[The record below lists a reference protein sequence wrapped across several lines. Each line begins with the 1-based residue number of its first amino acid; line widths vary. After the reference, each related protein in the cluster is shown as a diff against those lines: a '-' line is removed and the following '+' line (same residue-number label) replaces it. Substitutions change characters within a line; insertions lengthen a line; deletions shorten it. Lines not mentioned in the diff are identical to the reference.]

1 VRPEPS
7 GVYRSPVDEERF
19 GIRVARVGWMK
30 QEILPEAVDFC
41 LQNRIS
47 LLISKCMASERACF
61 QAMERAGFVMM
72 ETMLCLEA
80 DLTKPI
86 PADPGGASVRPVRPG
101 DEPEISRVAAA
112 AFRGYVSHYH
122 ADSRLD
128 RSKCDEIYVDWAQRA
143 CQSRGEED
151 EVLLAESEGSAA
163 GYFIC
168 ALNTPEEADV
178 AVAAVIPDRRGSGA
192 YASLVVS
199 SMEWGAA
206 KSAKRITGLVQV
218 TNIAV
223 QKTPMRLGWFPSYAY
238 HTFHKWF
245 D

>member
-1 VRPEPS
+1 
-7 GVYRSPVDEERF
+7 VDEARF
-19 GIRVARVGWMK
+19 GIRVARVGWMTEEMLT
-30 QEILPEAVDFC
+30 QALDFC
-41 LQNRIS
+41 RQDRVS
-47 LLISKCMASERACF
+47 LLISKCMASERATF

-86 PADPGGASVRPVRPG
+86 PADPGSALVRPVRTD
-101 DEPEISRVAAA
+101 DEDEIARVAEA

-128 RSKCDEIYVDWAQRA
+128 PSKCNEIYVDWAQRA
-143 CQSRGEED
+143 CRSRGEGD
-151 EVLLAESEGSAA
+151 EVLMAESQGSAV

-168 ALNTPEEADV
+168 VLNSAEEADV
-178 AVAAVIPDRRGSGA
+178 AVAAVIPDRRGGGA
-192 YASLVVS
+192 YASLVVH
-199 SMEWGAA
+199 SMNWGAA
-206 KSAKRITGLVQV
+206 KGAKRITGLVQV
-218 TNIAV
+218 TNLAV
-223 QKTPMRLGWFPSYAY
+223 QKTPLRLGWFPSYAY

>member
-1 VRPEPS
+1 VRAEPA
-7 GVYRSPVDEERF
+7 GIYRSPVDEVRF

-30 QEILPEAVDFC
+30 EELLAEAFDFC
-41 LQNRIS
+41 RQNHVS
-47 LLISKCMASERACF
+47 LLISKCLASERATF
-61 QAMERAGFVMM
+61 QGMERAGFVMM

-80 DLTKPI
+80 DLSKQI
-86 PADPGGASVRPVRPG
+86 PEDRGGFSVRPVRPD
-101 DEPEISRVAAA
+101 DEAEISRVAAA

-128 RSKCDEIYVDWAQRA
+128 PSKCDEIYVDWAQRA
-143 CQSRGEED
+143 CRSRGEED
-151 EVLLAESEGSAA
+151 EVLLAESDGSAA

-168 ALNTPEEADV
+168 ALNSPEEADV

-192 YASLVVS
+192 YASLVVR

-206 KSAKRITGLVQV
+206 KGAKRITGLVQV
-218 TNIAV
+218 TNVAV
-223 QKTPMRLGWFPSYAY
+223 QKTPMRLGWYPSYAY

>member
-1 VRPEPS
+1 
-7 GVYRSPVDEERF
+7 
-19 GIRVARVGWMK
+19 
-30 QEILPEAVDFC
+30 
-41 LQNRIS
+41 
-47 LLISKCMASERACF
+47 MASERATF

-86 PADPGGASVRPVRPG
+86 PADRGGASVRPVRSG
-101 DEPEISRVAAA
+101 DEGEITRVAAA

-128 RSKCDEIYVDWAQRA
+128 RNKCDEIYVDWAQRA
-143 CQSRGEED
+143 CRSAGEQD

-192 YASLVVS
+192 YASLVVR

-206 KSAKRITGLVQV
+206 KGAKRITGLVQV
-218 TNIAV
+218 TNVAV